1 MNELER
7 WGTRPASIIP
17 SREERAH
24 GHAMQ
29 AVVYE
34 AKQAALRVDAEA
46 AVTSRIMDRAA
57 DLDAHRVALARNNPT
72 LDAVLI
78 RIELGFAVKAE
89 QHQRNFG
96 SRF

>member
-17 SREERAH
+17 SRQERAH
-24 GHAMQ
+24 GQ
-29 AVVYE
+29 AVQAIIYD
-34 AKQAALRVDAEA
+34 AKEAALRVDAEA

-57 DLDAHRVALARNNPT
+57 DLDAHRIALAHNNPT
-72 LDAVLI
+72 LDAVLM
-78 RIELGFAVKAE
+78 RIEVGFAIKAE
-89 QHQRNFG
+89 QHQRDFG